1 MSSETSRQLIWS
13 VKQRRR
19 EGVLGRQVITRER
32 KTRCVIISTVPS
44 RVSLAWGP
52 LEPSE
57 PWSMTKLLQ
66 ISDFPVL
73 SLLHGLVPWYL
84 HEQRSQDAT
93 TLCLS
98 TLATKTLCLSTQPR
112 YAYSYPTAPHGEISP
127 RNVFICTHVI
137 AALFTIFQLFLSFSS
152 NRPLQGWTLVHS
164 SNACL
169 KNQKNFR
176 LKNELLSDQSWQDQ

>member
-66 ISDFPVL
+66 ISDRDFPGL
-73 SLLHGLVPWYL
+73 SPLHALVARYL
-84 HEQRSQDAT
+84 HEHFTEKPRGKDAT

-98 TLATKTLCLSTQPR
+98 TLATKTLCLSAQPR
-112 YAYSYPTAPHGEISP
+112 YAYSCPTAPHGEISWGM
-127 RNVFICTHVI
+127 
-137 AALFTIFQLFLSFSS
+137 FSS
-152 NRPLQGWTLVHS
+152 ALM
-164 SNACL
+164 
-169 KNQKNFR
+169 
-176 LKNELLSDQSWQDQ
+176 

>member
-32 KTRCVIISTVPS
+32 KTRSVIISTVPS

-98 TLATKTLCLSTQPR
+98 TLATKTLCLPCHAMPS
-112 YAYSYPTAPHGEISP
+112 PHPHMVKFPGGRFCAHSIIFHLCSP
-127 RNVFICTHVI
+127 CEMV
-137 AALFTIFQLFLSFSS
+137 
-152 NRPLQGWTLVHS
+152 
-164 SNACL
+164 
-169 KNQKNFR
+169 
-176 LKNELLSDQSWQDQ
+176 

>member
-98 TLATKTLCLSTQPR
+98 TLATKTLCLPCHAMPSPHPTWWNFQEEGFHLR
-112 YAYSYPTAPHGEISP
+112 SFNSFSFVSYYSIGTLPKNI
-127 RNVFICTHVI
+127 NC
-137 AALFTIFQLFLSFSS
+137 IFLEFQNLFLE
-152 NRPLQGWTLVHS
+152 GWG
-164 SNACL
+164 
-169 KNQKNFR
+169 
-176 LKNELLSDQSWQDQ
+176 